1 MNDIHTINDFM
12 NAVAEAISDHDADT
26 IERLGYVVEQW
37 LQTDDERSAQNALLN
52 AASEVIEELFQAEVY
67 AVEKSK
73 QTAHA
78 NIDAAPIR
86 VLPEMVACD
95 CGHECGA
102 AMVMSASLGTSCPDC
117 YDTLSD

>member
-1 MNDIHTINDFM
+1 MTAAQTRLAEINCEIK
-12 NAVAEAISDHDADT
+12 ALTEERAAI
-26 IERLGYVVEQW
+26 VEQARRRAES
-37 LQTDDERSAQNALLN
+37 LDGIHNQPGEVFLDGVSA
-52 AASEVIEELFQAEVY
+52 VIEELIKAE
-67 AVEKSK
+67 AVEQSK

-78 NIDAAPIR
+78 NIDAAPTR

-102 AMVMSASLGTSCPDC
+102 AMVMSASMGTSCPDC